1 MYNPEGESGL
11 LCFQGLDQDQTEL
24 SEFGE
29 RSTRNHFGEWK
40 SSTTS
45 CMEGIHIGN
54 QLEATCEY
62 LQEAYD

>member
-29 RSTRNHFGEWK
+29 RSTRNHLGNGKVPLLLVWK
-40 SSTTS
+40 EFT
-45 CMEGIHIGN
+45 
-54 QLEATCEY
+54 LETN
-62 LQEAYD
+62 